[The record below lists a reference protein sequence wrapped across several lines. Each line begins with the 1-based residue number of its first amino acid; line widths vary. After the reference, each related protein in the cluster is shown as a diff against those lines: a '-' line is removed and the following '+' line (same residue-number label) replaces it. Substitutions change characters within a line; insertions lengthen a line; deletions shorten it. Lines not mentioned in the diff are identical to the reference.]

1 MGCGCGK
8 KKTPTGGN
16 KVVKS
21 TTTGKKSVG
30 VRKTRRII
38 RRTPKQ

>member
-8 KKTPTGGN
+8 KSAARTT

-21 TTTGKKSVG
+21 APKTNGNTPKKI
-30 VRKTRRII
+30 RRVI